1 MEVVDEISRNSGP
14 LKTPKWTSLTA
25 GCSQQREEQIKKKK
39 LWLIAAHL
47 YTFQKDIKGLH
58 KIVSREVKC
67 QKTTSDDL
75 SIFGIAC
82 MNETLYQSVGHIRKA
97 QTHNTAWKSTI

>member
-1 MEVVDEISRNSGP
+1 M
-14 LKTPKWTSLTA
+14 
-25 GCSQQREEQIKKKK
+25 Q
-39 LWLIAAHL
+39 L

-58 KIVSREVKC
+58 EIVSREVKY

-82 MNETLYQSVGHIRKA
+82 MNETLYQSVVHLRKA
-97 QTHNTAWKSTI
+97 QTHNTAWKTTI